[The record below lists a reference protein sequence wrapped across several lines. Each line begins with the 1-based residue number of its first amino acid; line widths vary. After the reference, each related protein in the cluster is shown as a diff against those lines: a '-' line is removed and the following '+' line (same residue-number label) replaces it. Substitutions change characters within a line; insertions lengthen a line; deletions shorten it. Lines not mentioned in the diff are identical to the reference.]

1 MKLDRYAKLAW
12 AALLFT
18 LVVIVWGAYVRAS
31 GSGAGCGKNWP
42 LCKGGVWSVETLIEL
57 THRATS
63 GLALVLTVAML
74 VFAFRNYPRGHRVR
88 RGATLS
94 MIFMI
99 TEALVGAG
107 LVLFELVAHD
117 ASVARALF
125 MSVHLVNTFILLGV
139 MTLTAWWASGGPPL
153 RLRRQGA
160 LLWLFLASILGTL
173 ILGVSGAIAALGDTL
188 FPAAS
193 FAEGMSQDFSPTAH
207 LLLRLRVL
215 HPTLALTVGLV
226 LIIAGFAARQAR
238 PQVATVRFATALQA
252 LIFIQ
257 IVAGL
262 VNVLLLTPIWLQLV
276 HLVLADL
283 TWIALV
289 LTAGSAL
296 SSAPESSGVE
306 VSMSRS
312 ARPANA

>member
-63 GLALVLTVAML
+63 GLALLLTVAML

-88 RGATLS
+88 HGATLS

-107 LVLFELVAHD
+107 LVLFELVAHN

-125 MSVHLVNTFILLGV
+125 MSAHLVNTFILLGV
-139 MTLTAWWASGGPPL
+139 MTLTAWWASGGAPL
-153 RLRRQGA
+153 RLRHQGA
-160 LLWLFLASILGTL
+160 LLWLFLACIVGTL
-173 ILGVSGAIAALGDTL
+173 ILGVSGAIAA
-188 FPAAS
+188 
-193 FAEGMSQDFSPTAH
+193 
-207 LLLRLRVL
+207 
-215 HPTLALTVGLV
+215 
-226 LIIAGFAARQAR
+226 
-238 PQVATVRFATALQA
+238 
-252 LIFIQ
+252 
-257 IVAGL
+257 
-262 VNVLLLTPIWLQLV
+262 
-276 HLVLADL
+276 
-283 TWIALV
+283 
-289 LTAGSAL
+289 
-296 SSAPESSGVE
+296 
-306 VSMSRS
+306 
-312 ARPANA
+312 